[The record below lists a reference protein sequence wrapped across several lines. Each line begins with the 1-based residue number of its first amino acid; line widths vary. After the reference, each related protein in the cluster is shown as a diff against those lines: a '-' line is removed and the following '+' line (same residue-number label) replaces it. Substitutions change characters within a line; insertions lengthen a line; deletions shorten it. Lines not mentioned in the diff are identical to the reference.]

1 MALHTIACDETH
13 LCCDPHRLELHTIK
27 RQSTERLI
35 SLELDHHETFWP
47 ISPLLCHCCALLSP
61 LSCFRVT
68 FYQCI
73 ATMSLLEEDPYLRDL
88 LLHDEGDLLNEMYAW
103 PTRDLLDYKSR
114 LARFYDRASPYH
126 GSVRCLPSSLNSANP
141 NLLVKWC
148 HRTRSERAS
157 TGATME

>member
-1 MALHTIACDETH
+1 LADFAIVVSLLRAALT
-13 LCCDPHRLELHTIK
+13 
-27 RQSTERLI
+27 
-35 SLELDHHETFWP
+35 
-47 ISPLLCHCCALLSP
+47 
-61 LSCFRVT
+61 SCFRVT

-126 GSVRCLPSSLNSANP
+126 GSVRCLPSSLNYANP
-141 NLLVKWC
+141 NLHVKCAIEHVANEQVLALLWNERLV
-148 HRTRSERAS
+148 
-157 TGATME
+157 